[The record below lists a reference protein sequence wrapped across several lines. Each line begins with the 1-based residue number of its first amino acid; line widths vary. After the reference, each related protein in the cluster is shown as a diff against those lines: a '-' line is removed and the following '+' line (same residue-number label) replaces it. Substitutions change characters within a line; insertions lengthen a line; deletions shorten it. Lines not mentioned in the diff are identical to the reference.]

1 VSTNITAKA
10 DGEGTGAGSRGAAG
24 ANGKGDGNGTGA
36 GGGNG
41 ATAGR
46 KPGGARRKL
55 SYPVVLLIIAG
66 GLVALS
72 LLRVVTGADEVT
84 SSGQYSSALAAAV
97 PIGLAGLGGL
107 WSERA
112 GVINIGLEGMMMLG
126 TFAAGWM
133 GWQHGP
139 WVAALAGIVG
149 GALGGLIHAI
159 ATVTFG
165 VDHIVSG
172 VAVNILALGVVQFL
186 AKLWF
191 GAEGSAAAEAG
202 GNDKQSPPMEDM
214 PVFTVPGLADGLQAV
229 EKHHWFLVSDLAG
242 ILGSLVS
249 NVSWLTLLAVA
260 LFAGSFFALW
270 RSSFGLR
277 LRSCGE
283 SPVAAETLGVNVLKY
298 KYAAVTVS
306 GALAGLGGA
315 FLAIG
320 VHIYQDQQTGGRGYI
335 GLATMIFGN
344 WRPGGVAMGAGL
356 FGFMDALQLRAGGPT
371 VHALL
376 LLVAVLL
383 AAVALWKLRKG
394 GIVQAALSGV
404 IAVGLLVWYLM
415 TDTVPL
421 EFVEMSPYIT
431 TLLVLSLAA
440 QRLRPP
446 KAIGKSYR
454 RGQGT

>member
-1 VSTNITAKA
+1 VSTNIAAETGGTDKNSP
-10 DGEGTGAGSRGAAG
+10 GEQGKKNG
-24 ANGKGDGNGTGA
+24 NGKGNGN
-36 GGGNG
+36 GNG
-41 ATAGR
+41 AKKSEGR
-46 KPGGARRKL
+46 RRL

-66 GLVALS
+66 GLVVLS
-72 LLRVVTGADEVT
+72 VLRMVTGSDEIT
-84 SSGQYSSALAAAV
+84 SSGQYASALAAAV

-126 TFAAGWM
+126 AFSAGWM

-139 WVAALAGIVG
+139 WVAALAGIIG
-149 GALGGLIHAI
+149 GAIGGLVHAV

-172 VAVNILALGVVQFL
+172 VAVNILALGFVQFL

-191 GAEGSAAAEAG
+191 GAQGSAAAEAG

-214 PVFTVPGLADGLQAV
+214 PTFTVPGLSEGLQSI
-229 EKHHWFLVSDLAG
+229 EKHHWFLVSDFAG
-242 ILGSLVS
+242 IFGSFVS
-249 NVSWLTLLAVA
+249 NVSWLTVFAVG
-260 LFAGSFFALW
+260 LFVGSFFALW

-283 SPVAAETLGVNVLKY
+283 SPVAAETLGVNVLRY
-298 KYAAVTVS
+298 KYAAVVVS

-356 FGFMDALQLRAGGPT
+356 FGFMDALQLRGGGPT

-383 AAVALWKLRKG
+383 AALALWKLRKG
-394 GIVQAALSGV
+394 GMIQAAVSGV
-404 IAVGLLVWYLM
+404 TAVGLLVWYLV

-440 QRLRPP
+440 QRLRNP
-446 KAIGKSYR
+446 KAIGRPYR

>member
-1 VSTNITAKA
+1 M
-10 DGEGTGAGSRGAAG
+10 
-24 ANGKGDGNGTGA
+24 
-36 GGGNG
+36 
-41 ATAGR
+41 
-46 KPGGARRKL
+46 
-55 SYPVVLLIIAG
+55 SYPAVLLILAG
-66 GLVALS
+66 ALVALS
-72 LLRVVTGADEVT
+72 LLRIVTGSDEVT

-107 WSERA
+107 WAERA

-126 TFAAGWM
+126 AFAAGWM
-133 GWQHGP
+133 GWEHGP
-139 WVAALAGIVG
+139 WVAALAGIIG
-149 GALGGLIHAI
+149 GALGGLVHAV
-159 ATVTFG
+159 ATITFG

-172 VAVNILALGVVQFL
+172 VAINILALGTVQFL

-191 GAEGSAAAEAG
+191 GAEGSAAAAAG
-202 GNDKQSPPMEDM
+202 GNDKQSPPMPDM
-214 PVFTVPGLADGLQAV
+214 PTFSVPGLADGLQAV
-229 EKHHWFLVSDLAG
+229 EKHGWFLVSDLAG
-242 ILGSLVS
+242 VLGAFVT
-249 NVSWLTLLAVA
+249 NVSWLTVLAAA
-260 LFAGSFFALW
+260 LFVGSFYVLW
-270 RSSFGLR
+270 HSSFGLR

-283 SPVAAETLGVNVLKY
+283 SPTAAESLGVNVMRY

-315 FLAIG
+315 FLAIF

-356 FGFMDALQLRAGGPT
+356 FGFMDALQQRAGGPT

-383 AAVALWKLRKG
+383 AALALWKLRKG
-394 GIVQAALSGV
+394 GKVQAAISGV
-404 IAVGLLVWYLM
+404 TAVGLLVWYLM

>member
-1 VSTNITAKA
+1 M
-10 DGEGTGAGSRGAAG
+10 TGLTRL
-24 ANGKGDGNGTGA
+24 TGRDDK
-36 GGGNG
+36 GGG
-41 ATAGR
+41 R
-46 KPGGARRKL
+46 SRPRL
-55 SYPVVLLIIAG
+55 SFPVILLIIAG
-66 GLVALS
+66 ALVVLS
-72 LLRVVTGADEVT
+72 VLRVVTGADELT
-84 SSGQYSSALAAAV
+84 ASGQYRSALAAAV

-126 TFAAGWM
+126 AFTAGWV

-139 WVAALAGIVG
+139 WAAAAAGLVG
-149 GALGGLIHAI
+149 GALGGLLHAV

-172 VAVNILALGVVQFL
+172 VAINILALGAVRFL

-191 GAEGSAAAEAG
+191 GAEGSEAAAKG

-214 PVFTVPGLADGLQAV
+214 PTFTVPGLSDWLLTL
-229 EKHHWFLVSDLAG
+229 ERKHWFLISDTAG
-242 ILGSLVS
+242 VLGSFTTR
-249 NVSWLTLLAVA
+249 VSWLMLPIIA
-260 LFAGSFFALW
+260 LFVVSFFVLW

-277 LRSCGE
+277 LRACGE
-283 SPVAAETLGVNVLKY
+283 GPVSAETLGVNVYKY
-298 KYAAVTVS
+298 KYAAVTIS
-306 GALAGLGGA
+306 GAMAGLGGA

-376 LLVAVLL
+376 LLIAAIL
-383 AAVALWKLRKG
+383 AAVAVWKFRRG
-394 GIVQAALSGV
+394 GRLQAGISLVS
-404 IAVGLLVWYLM
+404 AVVLLTWYLSS
-415 TDTVPL
+415 DSVPL
-421 EFVEMSPYIT
+421 EIVEMSPYLA
-431 TLLVLSLAA
+431 TLLVLSLAS
-440 QRLRPP
+440 QRLRAP
-446 KAIGKSYR
+446 KTIGKPYR
-454 RGQGT
+454 RGQGA

>member
-1 VSTNITAKA
+1 MSTNIAA
-10 DGEGTGAGSRGAAG
+10 RPGS
-24 ANGKGDGNGTGA
+24 KGDGNGKGA
-36 GGGNG
+36 GAAAKGG
-41 ATAGR
+41 
-46 KPGGARRKL
+46 RRKL

-66 GLVALS
+66 ALVLLS
-72 LLRVVTGADEVT
+72 LLRVVTDANQLT
-84 SSGQYSSALAAAV
+84 ASGQYSSALAAAV

-107 WSERA
+107 WAERA

-126 TFAAGWM
+126 AFAAGWV
-133 GWQHGP
+133 GWQYGP
-139 WVAALAGIVG
+139 WAAALAGIIG
-149 GALGGLIHAI
+149 GALGGLLHAV

-172 VAVNILALGVVQFL
+172 VAINILALGVVQYL

-202 GNDKQSPPMEDM
+202 GNDKQSPPMDDM
-214 PVFTVPGLADGLQAV
+214 PTFTVPGLADGLQSV

-242 ILGSLVS
+242 ILGAFV
-249 NVSWLTLLAVA
+249 NEVSWLTVLAVA
-260 LFAGSFFALW
+260 IFAASFFLLW
-270 RSSFGLR
+270 RSPFGLR

-283 SPVAAETLGVNVLKY
+283 SPVAAETLGVNVYTY
-298 KYAAVTVS
+298 KYAAVVVS

-383 AAVALWKLRKG
+383 AGVAVWKLRAG
-394 GIVQAALSGV
+394 TRAARVQALVSAV
-404 IAVGLLVWYLM
+404 VAVGLLVWYFS

-421 EFVEMSPYIT
+421 EFVEMTPYVT

-440 QRLRPP
+440 QRLRAP
-446 KAIGKSYR
+446 KAVGKPYR

>member
-1 VSTNITAKA
+1 MSTDTESATSPRDKSDA
-10 DGEGTGAGSRGAAG
+10 PGPAR
-24 ANGKGDGNGTGA
+24 KG
-36 GGGNG
+36 
-41 ATAGR
+41 
-46 KPGGARRKL
+46 KL
-55 SYPVVLLIIAG
+55 SYPVVLLLIAG
-66 GLVALS
+66 GLLLLS
-72 LLRVVTGADEVT
+72 LVRLVTGDEQL
-84 SSGQYSSALAAAV
+84 SNSDQFSSALGAAV

-107 WSERA
+107 WAERA

-126 TFAAGWM
+126 TFAAGWI

-139 WVAALAGIVG
+139 WAAVLAGIAG
-149 GALGGLIHAI
+149 GALGGLLHAL

-172 VAVNILALGVVQFL
+172 VAINILALGLVRYL

-191 GAEGSAAAEAG
+191 GADGSEAAQSG

-214 PVFTVPGLADGLQAV
+214 PTFTVPGLADGLGSI

-242 ILGSLVS
+242 ILRALVHE
-249 NVSWLTLLAVA
+249 VSWVTLLTVVLFVA
-260 LFAGSFFALW
+260 SFFVLW

-283 SPVAAETLGVNVLKY
+283 NPTAAESLGVNVYKY
-298 KYAAVTVS
+298 KYAALTVS

-320 VHIYQDQQTGGRGYI
+320 VHIYQENQTGGRGYI

-356 FGFMDALQLRAGGPT
+356 FGFMDALRVVGGGTT
-371 VHALL
+371 VHAML
-376 LLVAVLL
+376 LLVAALL
-383 AAVALWKLRKG
+383 VALAVWKLRSG
-394 GIVQAALSGV
+394 LRGARIQAAVSV
-404 IAVGLLVWYLM
+404 MIAVVLVIWYAL
-415 TDTVPL
+415 TDTVAL
-421 EFVEMSPYIT
+421 EFVEMTPYVT

-440 QRLRPP
+440 QRLRTPR
-446 KAIGKSYR
+446 AVGKTYR
-454 RGQGT
+454 RGEGT